1 MLLGAIAGLANA
13 EALDLIVLYVDDP
26 AVKREAVATV
36 MSLAEKRPK
45 KQYTGVAKSALEKVV
60 KVAGDDPA
68 AQKRAEEL
76 LKQISD
82 EK

>member
-45 KQYTGVAKSALEKVV
+45 KQYTGVAKAALEKVV